1 MRMNVS
7 DEREYLKEIL
17 ELTVQDPSINKED
30 KLCIVE
36 HVAIK

>member
-7 DEREYLKEIL
+7 DEREYLKEIP

-30 KLCIVE
+30 K
-36 HVAIK
+36 